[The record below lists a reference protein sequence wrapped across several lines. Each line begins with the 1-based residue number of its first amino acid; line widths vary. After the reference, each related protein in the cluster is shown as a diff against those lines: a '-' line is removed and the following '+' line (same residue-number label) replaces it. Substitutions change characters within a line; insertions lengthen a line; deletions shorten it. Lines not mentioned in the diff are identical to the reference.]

1 MSEITNKYER
11 TIDGVTYD
19 AVETMTPKA
28 PPTPEPMY
36 PNAKRWE
43 RVAEREFYWY
53 INDHGVV
60 DGTKDWRGDYL
71 DDGRYEIGNYYPTR
85 ELAEHARDTQ
95 VLMNQIQ
102 RWRDRNDPVVLGEKN
117 CCFHFYFYNYTS
129 KKIQV
134 ENWFSWQTPNVTYFS
149 SRDLINKCL
158 TATEDGYTQTYGE
171 RLTALFEVE

>member
-19 AVETMTPKA
+19 VVETMTPKA
-28 PPTPEPMY
+28 PPTLEPLY

-43 RVAEREFYWY
+43 RVKIDDKYYY
-53 INDHGVV
+53 IDSNGNIILAIDNYSAF
-60 DGTKDWRGDYL
+60 DNQ
-71 DDGRYEIGNYYPTR
+71 RYASGNHYPTR
-85 ELAEHARDTQ
+85 KLAEHARDTQ
-95 VLMNQIQ
+95 TLMNQIQ
-102 RWRDRNDPVVLGEKN
+102 RWRDLNDPIVLGEKN
-117 CCFHFYFYNYTS
+117 CCFYFYFYNYTS

-134 ENWFSWQTPNVTYFS
+134 ENWFLWQTPNVTYFS

-171 RLTALFEVE
+171 RLKALFEVE